1 MNDFD
6 PDNELYGV
14 YDIPAITESSAFSRA
29 NKKRREPQWS
39 IKDLAEYAGVGIETI
54 RRRLKIDDN
63 RPSPSNLHGGNGA
76 KYNKSELIAWHEQ
89 YIVNF
94 RTLK

>member
-6 PDNELYGV
+6 LDNELYGV
-14 YDIPAITESSAFSRA
+14 YDIPAITGSSPFSRA
-29 NKKRREPQWS
+29 NKKRYEPQWS
-39 IKDLAEYAGVGIETI
+39 LKDLAEYTGVKVETI
-54 RRRLKIDDN
+54 RYRLKIDDN
-63 RPSPSNLHGGNGA
+63 RASPSNLNKGNA
-76 KYNKSELIAWHEQ
+76 LRYNKSELIAWHEQ